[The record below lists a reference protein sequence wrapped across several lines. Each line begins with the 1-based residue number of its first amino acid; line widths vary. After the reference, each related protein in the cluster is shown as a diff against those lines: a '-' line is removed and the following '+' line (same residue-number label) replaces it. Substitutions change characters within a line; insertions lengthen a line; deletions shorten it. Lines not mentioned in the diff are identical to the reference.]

1 MQQRIQIVEAYFAT
15 KSVVQTQRQYARDFG
30 RGHVP
35 ARRTI
40 ERLIAKFKETG
51 SVGNNNKKGHSGRPI
66 SAHTPNRIET
76 LRDRLQESPRRSTR
90 RLSQEVGISK
100 TSVIR
105 ILRQDLK
112 RFPYKIQIL

>member
-1 MQQRIQIVEAYFAT
+1 MDLNREYTIQQRIKIVEAYFAT

-30 RGHVP
+30 RGDVP
-35 ARRTI
+35 ARRII

-51 SVGNNNKKGHSGRPI
+51 SVGNNNKGHSGRPI
-66 SAHTPNRIET
+66 SARTPNRIET
-76 LRDRLQESPRRSTR
+76 LRDRLQESPRKSTR

-105 ILRQDLK
+105 ILH
-112 RFPYKIQIL
+112 